1 MTVKAIRS
9 ASAWSKRPPSEWSS
23 WSAWL
28 SSLNA
33 RQRENELDRIVD
45 EIVALEGV
53 DRRDA
58 WEILLFSWSFWA
70 RDEQLEPEGYYF
82 VWFCL
87 AGRGWG
93 KTRTGAEVAR
103 KWAEQGTEL
112 IALVAETPGDAR
124 DVMVTGPAGILAI
137 SPPWFRPKYEPTK
150 RLLQWPRLRDDWI
163 VRPGPQGH
171 IYSGNNPDQLRGP
184 QHGKAWVDELPKFPY
199 ARRVWDNLKFG
210 LRDADDPRI
219 CVTTTPKPIS
229 LLKEIL
235 KRESTVV
242 VTGSSYDNRS
252 NLTKVYYDEVI
263 EPLEGTEIAEQEIHA
278 RLLDEARGAMWTREM
293 IAKYRVAEIPKD
305 VELVRGGVG
314 VDPPIS
320 SGEGA
325 AECGIVAAAMGD
337 DGHCYVLAD
346 NSKRGRPAAWASRAV
361 STYDDLDPI
370 YRDSIIYEA
379 NQGGEMVAHTLT
391 GERAGLPLRAVHA
404 SKGKQARA
412 QPVALKAEKGLIH
425 FVGVF
430 PELEDQLCTWV
441 PEPGKASPDRLDA
454 FVWIVR
460 YLMIGPQQVTR
471 PRIPRMIRGES

>member
-1 MTVKAIRS
+1 MKAIRS
-9 ASAWSKRPPSEWSS
+9 ASGLNKRPPSGAVS
-23 WSAWL
+23 WSNYL
-28 SSLNA
+28 GSLPESR
-33 RQRENELDRIVD
+33 RQQTLDLLVD
-45 EIVALEGV
+45 QVAADEDV

-58 WEILLFSWSFWA
+58 WEILLYTWTFWA
-70 RDEQLEPEGYYF
+70 RVEQLEPDGYYF

-87 AGRGWG
+87 CGRGWG
-93 KTRTGAEVAR
+93 KTRTGAEAVR
-103 KWAEQGTEL
+103 KWAEEGTEL

-124 DVMVTGPAGILAI
+124 DVMVLGPSGILAI
-137 SPPWFRPKYEPTK
+137 SPPSFCPKYEPTK

-184 QHGKAWVDELPKFPY
+184 QHEKAWVDELPKFPY
-199 ARRVWDNLKFG
+199 ARKVWENLLFG
-210 LRDADDPRI
+210 LRDADEPSI

-229 LLKEIL
+229 LVKEIL
-235 KRESTVV
+235 ARKSTVLV
-242 VTGSSYDNRS
+242 HGSSYDNRD
-252 NLTKVYYDEVI
+252 NLSAVYYSEVI
-263 EPLEGTEIAEQEIHA
+263 EPLEGTELAEQEIHA
-278 RLLDEARGAMWTREM
+278 RLLDEARGALWTREM
-293 IAKYRVAEIPKD
+293 IAKFRVDRIPED

-320 SGEGA
+320 SKEGS

-346 NSKRGRPAAWASRAV
+346 ASARGRPATWAARAV
-361 STYDDLDPI
+361 ATYDDLDPI
-370 YRDSIIYEA
+370 FRDCLVYET

-391 GERAGLPLRAVHA
+391 GERAGLPLRSVHA

-441 PEPGKASPDRLDA
+441 PGGDSPDRLDA

-471 PRIPRMIRGES
+471 PLLPRMMRGEN